1 MTRPYSID
9 LRERA
14 VALVEAGMTIREAAE
29 TLNISPSCLPKWRA
43 LQQRTGSLSPGKIG
57 GHKKRTLSGELA
69 EWLKRRMGEAAFTL
83 RGLVA
88 ELAEQGIKTDT
99 RAVWVFAHEQNLSF
113 KKNRAGRRAGSSRHR
128 P

>member
-1 MTRPYSID
+1 MTRPCSID

-14 VALVEAGMTIREAAE
+14 VALVEAGMTIREVGE
-29 TLNISPSCLPKWRA
+29 ILNISPSCLPKWRG
-43 LQQRTGSLSPGKIG
+43 LQQRTGSLLPGKIG
-57 GHKKRTLSGELA
+57 GHKKRTLSGEPA
-69 EWLKRRMGEAAFTL
+69 KWLKRRMREAAFTL

-99 RAVWVFAHEQNLSF
+99 RAVWIFAHEQNLSF
-113 KKNRAGRRAGSSRHR
+113 KKNRAGRRTGA

>member
-14 VALVEAGMTIREAAE
+14 VALADAGMTIRETAE
-29 TLNISPSCLPKWRA
+29 MLNISPSCLPKWRA
-43 LQQRTGSLSPGKIG
+43 LQQRSGGLSPGKVG
-57 GHKKRTLSGELA
+57 GHKKRTLSGEVA
-69 EWLKRRMGEAAFTL
+69 ERLKRRMREAAFTL
-83 RGLVA
+83 RGLVS

-99 RAVWVFAHEQNLSF
+99 RAVWVFVHEQDLSF
-113 KKNRAGRRAGSSRHR
+113 KKNRAGRRAGT